1 MSQQIN
7 LFNPVLF
14 QQQKPFSAVVMARI
28 LGVIVLG
35 TVLFAAYASY
45 QIYSLGKQSVAT
57 SIQLTSAQAQLA
69 KVNVEFAPRPKSNA
83 LENEIQKV
91 EAEVQSIQQIFD
103 ILKKGEFGNTKG
115 YAEYMRAFSRQIVGG
130 LWLTGFSIH
139 GAGNEI
145 GIQGKAIQPELVPAY
160 IGKLKREPVLL
171 GKTFATLE
179 MLVPQVEATNKDDA
193 SGAKRQELAGYID
206 FNLQSSGLKSQ
217 TEAPGA
223 KIK

>member
-7 LFNPVLF
+7 LFNPALL
-14 QQQKPFSAVVMARI
+14 QQQKPFSAMVMARI
-28 LGVIVLG
+28 LGGIALCVVL
-35 TVLFAAYASY
+35 LAAYASY
-45 QIYSLGKQSVAT
+45 QISSLGKQAATT
-57 SIQLTSAQAQLA
+57 SIQLSTVQVQLA
-69 KVNVEFAPRPKSNA
+69 KVNAEFGARQKSKV
-83 LENEIQKV
+83 LENEIEKV

-115 YAEYMRAFSRQIVGG
+115 YSEYMRAFSRQIMGG

-160 IGKLKREPVLL
+160 ILKLKQEPVLL
-171 GKTFATLE
+171 GKSFATLE
-179 MLVPQVEATNKDDA
+179 MQVPQVETTSSDST
-193 SGAKRQELAGYID
+193 SGVKPKELAGYID

-217 TEAPGA
+217 SEASGA
-223 KIK
+223 TSK